1 MQAAR
6 RLNRIPEYYF
16 SQKLREVAKLI
27 KQGEPIINLGIGSPD
42 LQPPDAV
49 IQSLSKAVLEGKN
62 SYQAYRG
69 IPEFREAIAA
79 FYRKHFQVSLQAE
92 NEILP
97 LMGSKEGIMHIS
109 MAFLNPGDRVLI
121 PNPGYATY
129 TSVTKLLGATPVFYD
144 LYPENN
150 WLPKPEDLRKYDLSD
165 IKIMWLNYPHM
176 PTGASAG
183 KSTFKELVDLA
194 LQHDILVVNDNP
206 YSFILHDNPTSILA
220 VPGAEKVALELHS
233 LSKSF
238 NMAGWRIGILAGNA
252 RFIDAV
258 HKVKSHTDS
267 GMYYAL
273 QKAAITALKSPASW
287 FETQNK
293 IYKKRRELLWQI
305 AEKLGWSYEKK
316 RSGLFVWAKLPEGEN
331 APEVSEQLLRDKKV
345 FITPGSIFGSRGEGY
360 MRLSLCVDEKQLH
373 ELIARI

>member
-1 MQAAR
+1 MRVAH
-6 RLNRIPEYYF
+6 RLDNIREYYF
-16 SQKLREVAKLI
+16 SHKLREVAKLI

-49 IQSLSKAVLEGKN
+49 IHSLSKAILEGKN

-69 IPEFREAIAA
+69 IPEFREAITH

-144 LYPENN
+144 LFPENN
-150 WLPKPEDLRKYDLSD
+150 WLPDLDKLLENDLSNV
-165 IKIMWLNYPHM
+165 KIMWLNYPHM
-176 PTGASAG
+176 PTGASAD
-183 KSTFKELVDLA
+183 KSIFQKLVDFA
-194 LQHDILVVNDNP
+194 LEQDILLINDNP
-206 YSFILHDNPTSILA
+206 YSFILNDKPLSILS

-238 NMAGWRIGILAGNA
+238 NIAGWRIGMLLGNA
-252 RFIDAV
+252 QLIDAV
-258 HKVKSHTDS
+258 HKVKSNTDS

-273 QKAAITALKSPASW
+273 QKAAITALESPASW
-287 FETQNK
+287 FEIQNN

-305 AEKLGWSYEKK
+305 VDKLGWTYEKE
-316 RSGLFVWAKLPEGEN
+316 RSGLFVWAKLPKGKN
-331 APEVSEQLLRDKKV
+331 AIKVSEQLLHDKKV
-345 FITPGSIFGSRGEGY
+345 FITPGSIFGSRGEQY
-360 MRLSLCVDEKQLH
+360 MRLSLCVDEADLH
-373 ELIARI
+373 ELLKRI